1 MINEPTRGAKLCF
14 KGICD
19 IVRDKLKCGGN
30 TKESPEWLCKMCPMH
45 YNVYDLD
52 DEESTECRIKDME
65 KHLDWIDNDF
75 YLVVKRNA
83 ENGERK

>member
-1 MINEPTRGAKLCF
+1 MTVVKPTKSARLCF

-19 IVRDKLKCGGN
+19 IVGDKLRCGGN
-30 TKESPEWLCKMCPMH
+30 TKESPVWLCSMCPMH

-75 YLVVKRNA
+75 SLVTERNI
-83 ENGERK
+83 ENGE

>member
-1 MINEPTRGAKLCF
+1 MIDRTTRSARLCF

-19 IVRDKLKCGGN
+19 TVRDKLKCGGN

-75 YLVVKRNA
+75 YLVVERNA

>member
-1 MINEPTRGAKLCF
+1 MIDRITKSAKLCF

-19 IVRDKLKCGGN
+19 IVGDKLKCGGN

-52 DEESTECRIKDME
+52 DEESTECRIKDMK

-75 YLVVKRNA
+75 YLVVERNA
-83 ENGERK
+83 ENGGPK

>member
-1 MINEPTRGAKLCF
+1 MINEPTRGARLCF

-52 DEESTECRIKDME
+52 DEESTECRIKDMK

-75 YLVVKRNA
+75 YLVAERNA
-83 ENGERK
+83 GEE

>member
-1 MINEPTRGAKLCF
+1 MINEPTRGARLCF

-75 YLVVKRNA
+75 YLVAERNA
-83 ENGERK
+83 GEE

>member
-52 DEESTECRIKDME
+52 DEEFTECRIKDME
-65 KHLDWIDNDF
+65 KRLDWIDNDF
-75 YLVVKRNA
+75 YLVVERNA

>member
-1 MINEPTRGAKLCF
+1 MIGRTTKSAKLCF

-52 DEESTECRIKDME
+52 DEESTECRIKDMK

-75 YLVVKRNA
+75 YLVVERNA
-83 ENGERK
+83 ENGGPK

>member
-1 MINEPTRGAKLCF
+1 MIDRTTKSAKLCF

-52 DEESTECRIKDME
+52 DEESTECRIKDMK

-75 YLVVKRNA
+75 HLVVERNA
-83 ENGERK
+83 ENGGPK